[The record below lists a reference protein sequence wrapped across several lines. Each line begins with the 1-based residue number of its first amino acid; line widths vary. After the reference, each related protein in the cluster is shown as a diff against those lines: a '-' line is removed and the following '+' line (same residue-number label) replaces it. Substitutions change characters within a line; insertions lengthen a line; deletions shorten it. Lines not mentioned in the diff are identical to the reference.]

1 VKSYN
6 EATWAELADARAL
19 PVEVSLGLLEGV
31 HRRLVALFRT
41 LTPEQW
47 KRAYLHSEMGLVPL
61 DHVVPMYA
69 WHCRHHAAHITG
81 LRERM
86 GWK

>member
-1 VKSYN
+1 MRLDV
-6 EATWAELADARAL
+6 TLA
-19 PVEVSLGLLEGV
+19 
-31 HRRLVALFRT
+31 
-41 LTPEQW
+41 
-47 KRAYLHSEMGLVPL
+47 
-61 DHVVPMYA
+61 MYA